1 MSAASFKEYFALMVM
16 NATPAA
22 KVPNAKAITIDRV
35 ISNTTAV
42 ETDAE
47 TPMRSES
54 FTHAT
59 KWTKA
64 NQ

>member
-1 MSAASFKEYFALMVM
+1 MSAASFNEFFALTVM
-16 NATPAA
+16 NAMPAA
-22 KVPNAKAITIDRV
+22 KVPNARAITIDRV

-42 ETDAE
+42 AIDAE

>member
-1 MSAASFKEYFALMVM
+1 MVM